1 MSVTKQEAGDKPTAM
16 NGFAKRVS
24 SSSLSDK
31 LSPQEEKSPLFPFPG
46 KNNIQDVSL
55 GKTTWNSL
63 ETSTWEIPETRVSY
77 HLHGKKQKFWLQNQM
92 VCTLLFELGSFRKNI
107 WAVFWGDAIFPP
119 FSVGYPSC
127 SGLPSHHVKFY
138 SLISEMPT
146 SGDLKSGDCLF
157 FTTPPPRNF
166 NETPPPR
173 RIDPVPNGYN
183 GNDSG
188 PYMTSYMMYILS
200 KFEIIVLMLEI
211 IFVND

>member
-1 MSVTKQEAGDKPTAM
+1 MSATKQEAGDKPTI

-24 SSSLSDK
+24 GSSVSDK

-46 KNNIQDVSL
+46 KNKKFIQDVSP

-63 ETSTWEIPETRVSY
+63 ETSMWETPKTRGSY
-77 HLHGKKQKFWLQNQM
+77 QLHGKTRNSGCKIKNLM
-92 VCTLLFELGSFRKNI
+92 VRTLLFELGSFRKNI

-138 SLISEMPT
+138 GLISEMPT

-157 FTTPPPRNF
+157 FTTPPP
-166 NETPPPR
+166 EKLTQPPM
-173 RIDPVPNGYN
+173 G
-183 GNDSG
+183 
-188 PYMTSYMMYILS
+188 MT
-200 KFEIIVLMLEI
+200 
-211 IFVND
+211 